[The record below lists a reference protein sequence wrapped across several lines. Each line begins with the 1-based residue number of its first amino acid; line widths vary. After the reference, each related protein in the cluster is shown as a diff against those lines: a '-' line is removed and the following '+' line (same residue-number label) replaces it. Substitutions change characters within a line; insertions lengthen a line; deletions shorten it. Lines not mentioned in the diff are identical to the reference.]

1 MSRTSLA
8 AVASVFCAAVLTAG
22 QPLADRPGFKDPALF
37 ARMPGY
43 FLSVSSSFKESQFDA
58 YEFNVRRNNRDI
70 KERVEGHLAIY
81 CYYFDTSTGKPRAS
95 GLQIARNYQNAATAI
110 GGEVLYE
117 AHPPYATTT
126 VRVTKNGQE
135 AWVEVRAV
143 NEGMSYY
150 VTIVERLAMKQ
161 DVTANAD
168 AWRNDIASSGRAV
181 VYGILFDTDK
191 ATLKP
196 ESEGVLREIAA
207 LLAKDQSL
215 NLLVVG
221 HTDMTGELAHNMKL
235 SEERASAVVA
245 ALVGG
250 HGVAA
255 GRLKGYGVGP
265 LAPVASNDGED
276 GRAKN
281 RRVELVKR

>member
-1 MSRTSLA
+1 MQTLKAVALA
-8 AVASVFCAAVLTAG
+8 AVAALVVPAAVLAQDADVEG
-22 QPLADRPGFKDPALF
+22 SKDHPLLT
-37 ARMPGY
+37 RMPGY
-43 FLSVSSSFKESQFDA
+43 YISRYEEKEFDA
-58 YEFNVRRNNRDI
+58 HPFWVGE
-70 KERVEGHLAIY
+70 KEISVEGHVTTIRYALK
-81 CYYFDTSTGKPRAS
+81 TGAKEAS
-95 GLQIARNYQNAATAI
+95 RLQILRNYEHAI
-110 GGEVLYE
+110 TRVGGKVTRSDYDGASYLE
-117 AHPPYATTT
+117 
-126 VRVTKNGQE
+126 VTKDGKE
-135 AWVEVRAV
+135 TWVHVDAYITSEWGLV
-143 NEGMSYY
+143 
-150 VTIVERLAMKQ
+150 IVEKAAMRQ

-168 AWRNDIASSGRAV
+168 AWRNDIASAGRAV
-181 VYGILFDTDK
+181 VYGILFDTDN

-196 ESEGVLREIAA
+196 ESDGVLREIAA
-207 LLAKDQSL
+207 LLAKDPAL

-235 SEERASAVVA
+235 SEERAAAVVA
-245 ALVGG
+245 ALVGR